1 MIMNKSKIDLSD
13 PQRFRPVVDEN
24 DKRVITMYRG
34 LCKSCGECIVKCPV
48 KCISWDKEELGQLG
62 EPSITI
68 DNNVCIGCE
77 TCENICPDFAIE
89 ISNKP
94 KPAAK
99 K

>member
-1 MIMNKSKIDLSD
+1 MIMKKPPIDLSD
-13 PQRFRPVVDEN
+13 PKRFRAVVDEN
-24 DKRVITMYRG
+24 EKRVITMYRG

-48 KCISWDKEELGQLG
+48 KCISWDKTELGQLG
-62 EPSITI
+62 EPSISI

-94 KPAAK
+94 APK

>member
-1 MIMNKSKIDLSD
+1 MIMANNKTDLSD
-13 PQRFRPVVDEN
+13 PKRFRSVVDEN
-24 DKRVITMYRG
+24 EKRVITLHHG
-34 LCKSCGECIVKCPV
+34 LCKSCGECVVKCPV
-48 KCISWDKEELGQLG
+48 KCISWDEKELGQLG
-62 EPSITI
+62 EPAITI

-94 KPAAK
+94 APK

>member
-1 MIMNKSKIDLSD
+1 MIMANGKTDLSD
-13 PQRFRPVVDEN
+13 PKRFRAVVDEN
-24 DKRVITMYRG
+24 EKRVITMYRG

-48 KCISWDKEELGQLG
+48 KCISWDKTELGQLG
-62 EPSITI
+62 EPSISI

-94 KPAAK
+94 APK